1 CRAGGNGGPGKRLR
15 IAKNRCTMDKRARRM
30 MRQPYTLHPVR
41 GARYLCEHPP
51 LASGQ
56 RGFPTGNPAGAG
68 SGGLPN
74 PAVCGAPAA
83 DGIPRSKI

>member
-1 CRAGGNGGPGKRLR
+1 GNPIHCTPSEGRVTFANIPLWQPGE
-15 IAKNRCTMDKRARRM
+15 
-30 MRQPYTLHPVR
+30 
-41 GARYLCEHPP
+41 G
-51 LASGQ
+51 
-56 RGFPTGNPAGAG
+56 GFPTGNSAGAG

>member
-1 CRAGGNGGPGKRLR
+1 CGNPIHCTPSEGRVTFPNIPLWQPGEGGF
-15 IAKNRCTMDKRARRM
+15 A
-30 MRQPYTLHPVR
+30 
-41 GARYLCEHPP
+41 
-51 LASGQ
+51 
-56 RGFPTGNPAGAG
+56 TGNPAGAG

>member
-1 CRAGGNGGPGKRLR
+1 MAAGR
-15 IAKNRCTMDKRARRM
+15 
-30 MRQPYTLHPVR
+30 
-41 GARYLCEHPP
+41 
-51 LASGQ
+51 
-56 RGFPTGNPAGAG
+56 RGFATGNPAGAG

>member
-1 CRAGGNGGPGKRLR
+1 
-15 IAKNRCTMDKRARRM
+15 MDKRARRIAA
-30 MRQPYTLHPVR
+30 TL
-41 GARYLCEHPP
+41 YI
-51 LASGQ
+51 ASGQ

>member
-1 CRAGGNGGPGKRLR
+1 TPSEGRVTFANIPLWQPGEGGF
-15 IAKNRCTMDKRARRM
+15 A
-30 MRQPYTLHPVR
+30 
-41 GARYLCEHPP
+41 
-51 LASGQ
+51 
-56 RGFPTGNPAGAG
+56 TGNPAGAG

>member
-1 CRAGGNGGPGKRLR
+1 MPPPRPA
-15 IAKNRCTMDKRARRM
+15 IAAQAAM
-30 MRQPYTLHPVR
+30 
-41 GARYLCEHPP
+41 
-51 LASGQ
+51 
-56 RGFPTGNPAGAG
+56 AGAG

>member
-1 CRAGGNGGPGKRLR
+1 
-15 IAKNRCTMDKRARRM
+15 M

-41 GARYLCEHPP
+41 GARYL
-51 LASGQ
+51 S
-56 RGFPTGNPAGAG
+56 TGNPAGAG

-83 DGIPRSKI
+83 AGIPRSKI